1 MTGQARSDLPELH
14 ADGKAHT
21 SDLPAQMRAARGLF
35 GPLMMVSYM
44 Q

>member
-1 MTGQARSDLPELH
+1 MTGQARSDYPELH

-21 SDLPAQMRAARGLF
+21 SKLPAHMTAARALF
-35 GPLMMVSYM
+35 SLLMMVSYM